1 MVSTRSGVGTSSS
14 ASGRGVPASSDVA
27 ALSSGGVLDRRASS
41 SALSEIPE
49 DEIDPATRFLYV
61 PHSLLT
67 LFVGGI
73 ATVYFSGVF
82 APGFGALPSS
92 EPGANARRGL
102 AAALLAWL
110 TYSVV
115 QGPST
120 AMVRPHPAFWR
131 LVHGLIVAYALF
143 MLYVLFL
150 SVDEARA
157 LFGKID
163 PALGV
168 ELDERA
174 YGGDCALT
182 ELVPNPAWSEE
193 VAQSHPETPRLI
205 RSVNWRVLKG
215 TLFDEFVAA
224 HVIGWWGKAL
234 MLRDRR
240 LLWLISAGFE
250 CMELTFKHW
259 LPNFNECWWDSWIL
273 DFAVCNA
280 LGIELGMACVRYFDS
295 KEYNWSGL
303 SRQTTWSA
311 KARRGLAQLTPHS
324 WRAFSWAP
332 TSSPL
337 RALQCLFPIGFFL
350 LFELTGFF
358 LKYELWIPPTN
369 PMLTARLFLLL
380 GLGLPGM
387 REFYEYMG
395 DPGAP
400 PTARP
405 TKLGSFAWTGV
416 FLALVEVLICIK
428 FGRGEFT
435 APFPT
440 PVVAAW
446 SVVLGGSAVAW
457 VIWTLKWYVFEP
469 AKGNA
474 KDKNL

>member
-1 MVSTRSGVGTSSS
+1 MVSTRSGVGTSPPPSVSS
-14 ASGRGVPASSDVA
+14 EGLLRRRG
-27 ALSSGGVLDRRASS
+27 SSGLARS
-41 SALSEIPE
+41 SEIPE

-61 PHSLLT
+61 PHSILALT
-67 LFVGGI
+67 AGGV
-73 ATVYFSGVF
+73 AAAYFSGAF
-82 APGFGALPSS
+82 APWFGVAPSS
-92 EPGANARRGL
+92 APGSNPRRGFAAVL
-102 AAALLAWL
+102 AAWL

-115 QGPST
+115 QGPGT

-131 LVHGLIVAYALF
+131 LVHGLVVAYALF
-143 MLYVLFL
+143 MSYVLFL

-157 LFGKID
+157 LFGAID

-174 YGGDCALT
+174 YGDDCSLT
-182 ELVPNPAWSEE
+182 ETRPNPAWT
-193 VAQSHPETPRLI
+193 PESPASVPATL
-205 RSVNWRVLKG
+205 RSVNWGALRG

-280 LGIELGMACVRYFDS
+280 LGIEIGMACVRYFDS

-303 SRQTTWSA
+303 SRQKTWGA
-311 KARRGLAQLTPHS
+311 RARRGLAQLTPHS

-400 PTARP
+400 ADARP

-435 APFPT
+435 APFPK
-440 PVVAAW
+440 PVVLAW
-446 SVVLGGSAVAW
+446 SLLLGGSLLGWIVWATRVYLLEPRRAKKAK
-457 VIWTLKWYVFEP
+457 TL
-469 AKGNA
+469 
-474 KDKNL
+474 